1 MLNLATAWVRGHGAA
16 EASPLSGYWIQHV
29 PIGSSA
35 INYICRIIL
44 TTTRMFNI
52 MKTFF
57 KCLILSGPK
66 HDGLKQK
73 FNESL
78 LNNFKESGTDVKYE
92 TKKKKESIFFN
103 LFLLYFLN
111 LLSKAGH

>member
-29 PIGSSA
+29 LIGSTA
-35 INYICRIIL
+35 INDICGIIL
-44 TTTRMFNI
+44 TTRMFNI

-78 LNNFKESGTDVKYE
+78 LNNFKKSGTDVKYE
-92 TKKKKESIFFN
+92 TKKRRTYFSI
-103 LFLLYFLN
+103 YFCYI
-111 LLSKAGH
+111 S